1 MSTPPIP
8 MQFQPDFRR
17 PVQPRPYRLTLF
29 LAGVLWIIAAS
40 SFAERG
46 AQGIVTRLNLPAFY
60 ELLHQAFL
68 LFLLLWG
75 FSLIHRLATRSN
87 GDLRF
92 TNALPTR
99 PTAREEWQ
107 RGAALGWGILLV
119 ALLPMMLTGTLHP
132 GFYLQP
138 HNWSLALLSIAT
150 LALSTLAL
158 EVTFRGFIFAR
169 LIDTIGSTAATI
181 LLSMAY
187 AFFSGYRPNSTG
199 LSMVVTFFLGILFS
213 LAYLRTRALWLGWGL
228 HFAWNVSMAVLFG
241 LPLAGY
247 ETYNNLVL
255 TSVTGPD
262 WLTGGAYGPE
272 GALLTILVLI
282 SATFVLE
289 HITRTYAWNYTHA
302 PIVAAGIPWDITP
315 PPAHTAMEAAT
326 APTPLVQILTTTSTT
341 TSTNP
346 LIDDHLRRTPTPE
359 D

>member
-1 MSTPPIP
+1 
-8 MQFQPDFRR
+8 MQPLYPQPAS
-17 PVQPRPYRLTLF
+17 PRPYRLTLF
-29 LAGVLWIIAAS
+29 LAGVLWIMAAS

-75 FSLIHRLATRSN
+75 FSFIHRIGTRTPAN
-87 GDLRF
+87 LRSS
-92 TNALPTR
+92 NALP
-99 PTAREEWQ
+99 ARSTSFEEWQ
-107 RGAALGWGILLV
+107 RGAALGWGILLL
-119 ALLPMMLTGTLHP
+119 ALLPMMLTGALHP

-138 HNWSLALLSIAT
+138 HNWGAALLSIAT
-150 LALSTLAL
+150 LALYTLAL

-181 LLSMAY
+181 LLSIAY
-187 AFFSGYRPNSTG
+187 AFLSGYRPNSTG
-199 LSMVVTFFLGILFS
+199 LSILVTFFLGILFS

-247 ETYNNLVL
+247 ETYNSLVL
-255 TSVTGPD
+255 TSVSGPD
-262 WLTGGAYGPE
+262 WLTGGGYGPE
-272 GALLTILVLI
+272 GAFLTILVLI

-315 PPAHTAMEAAT
+315 PPAHTAMETAAAA
-326 APTPLVQILTTTSTT
+326 APAPLVQILSSTPSAS
-341 TSTNP
+341 STLP
-346 LIDDHLRRTPTPE
+346 IIDEHLRRDPTSTR
-359 D
+359 DD